1 MAPKEEPNQA
11 EAVRPQGYRVGSVL
25 TSRDP
30 AHPENAPNGYLH
42 HRLHVCPLTDSA
54 RKYLSVQ
61 TANAL
66 ANASKN
72 GLDECYQA
80 VSIQRSEVGEVVL

>member
-30 AHPENAPNGYLH
+30 AHPYSGGPAL
-42 HRLHVCPLTDSA
+42 SA
-54 RKYLSVQ
+54 EV
-61 TANAL
+61 L
-66 ANASKN
+66 A
-72 GLDECYQA
+72 
-80 VSIQRSEVGEVVL
+80 VHTT